1 MIFAERIYIPR
12 ILNDAIANAPPM
24 YLLTSE
30 YNQDENVQTVS
41 SQETW
46 KGASD
51 FDHFIYP
58 KKIVDSQTSVNVN
71 FQKISTNFAREE
83 YDFIIVGAGSAGCVL
98 ANRLSEVKHWKVYL
112 FEDNFNEDLLYFVRL
127 IRKTKVIFD

>member
-1 MIFAERIYIPR
+1 MIFAERICVPR
-12 ILNDAIANAPPM
+12 MLNDAIANAPPM

-41 SQETW
+41 SHETW
-46 KGASD
+46 RGASD

-58 KKIVDSQTSVNVN
+58 KEIVDSQTSVVN
-71 FQKISTNFAREE
+71 FPQISTNFAGEE

-112 FEDNFNEDLLYFVRL
+112 FEDNFNEDLLYFVSL